1 MEYSPPP
8 LFKQGAS
15 ARVKVV
21 FFSLIALVLLI
32 ADARFRTMGTIRQL
46 VGTGLYPLQ
55 VVALLPRDAI
65 YMAGN
70 YFSTLS
76 AVQRENNALKEEQV
90 ANAQTLQ
97 QVHQLQVENA
107 QLRKLLDASERLPG
121 KSVLGEIL
129 YDARDAFTR
138 KVILDRGSRS
148 GVRPGQPV
156 IDDIG
161 VVGQVTRVFPFTSE
175 VTLLTDK
182 EQAIP
187 VQVVRTGLRSV
198 VYGQGH
204 SGSLDLRF
212 MPVNAD
218 IKNGDVLVTSG
229 IDGIYPAG
237 LAVAKVVQV
246 ESKSSDA
253 FARIICLPIAGVDRN
268 RQLLVLLTEQ
278 NLAPRPEPENPK
290 EKGKAAKRPA
300 EAGKEQAPA
309 DAAKEAAKPAAG
321 QNNAVPAAAPA
332 PAAPAAASAAAKQTA
347 PEQKTAAP
355 AAQAPQGA
363 VPAKPA
369 NGNVQQA
376 AGRTAQNPAAPAAT
390 PPNRPAAAAP
400 ANAPAGAAASA
411 AAAAVPKAVPAP
423 AGAGA
428 NTANTNTNTNPTA
441 PTPGAQPKTD
451 APAQKATP

>member
-1 MEYSPPP
+1 
-8 LFKQGAS
+8 
-15 ARVKVV
+15 
-21 FFSLIALVLLI
+21 
-32 ADARFRTMGTIRQL
+32 
-46 VGTGLYPLQ
+46 
-55 VVALLPRDAI
+55 
-65 YMAGN
+65 
-70 YFSTLS
+70 
-76 AVQRENNALKEEQV
+76 
-90 ANAQTLQ
+90 
-97 QVHQLQVENA
+97 
-107 QLRKLLDASERLPG
+107 
-121 KSVLGEIL
+121 
-129 YDARDAFTR
+129 
-138 KVILDRGSRS
+138 
-148 GVRPGQPV
+148 V

-309 DAAKEAAKPAAG
+309 DTAKEAAKPAAG
-321 QNNAVPAAAPA
+321 QNTAVPAAAPA

-363 VPAKPA
+363 MPAKPA

-376 AGRTAQNPAAPAAT
+376 AGPAAGRTAPNQAAPAAT

-400 ANAPAGAAASA
+400 ANAPTGAAASA

>member
-32 ADARFRTMGTIRQL
+32 ADARLRTMGTIRQL

-65 YMAGN
+65 YMVGD

-76 AVQRENNALKEEQV
+76 SVQRENDKLKQEQV

-97 QVHQLQVENA
+97 QVQQLEAENA

-121 KSVLGEIL
+121 KSVLSEIL

-138 KVILDRGSRS
+138 KVILDRGSRN

-187 VQVVRTGLRSV
+187 VQVVRTGLRSI

-253 FARIICLPIAGVDRN
+253 FARIVCLPIAGIDRN
-268 RQLLVLLTEQ
+268 RHLLILLTEQ
-278 NLAPRPEPENPK
+278 NLPPRPEPDNPK
-290 EKGKAAKRPA
+290 EKAKAGKRHGEAAK
-300 EAGKEQAPA
+300 EQQAPA
-309 DAAKEAAKPAAG
+309 DAAKDAAKPAG
-321 QNNAVPAAAPA
+321 QNAA
-332 PAAPAAASAAAKQTA
+332 T
-347 PEQKTAAP
+347 
-355 AAQAPQGA
+355 
-363 VPAKPA
+363 
-369 NGNVQQA
+369 
-376 AGRTAQNPAAPAAT
+376 APAAT
-390 PPNRPAAAAP
+390 PQNATGSAPAKPASGNAQAAAP
-400 ANAPAGAAASA
+400 GAANKPAPNQAAPAGAAATSRATPA
-411 AAAAVPKAVPAP
+411 AADAKPTTATPATPPITTAPRAVTPGRPASAPAP
-423 AGAGA
+423 APAPA
-428 NTANTNTNTNPTA
+428 NRTA
-441 PTPGAQPKTD
+441 PTPNTQTNND
-451 APAQKATP
+451 APAQRATP

>member
-32 ADARFRTMGTIRQL
+32 ADARLRTMGTIRQL

-65 YMAGN
+65 YMVGD

-76 AVQRENNALKEEQV
+76 SVQRENDKLKQEQV
-90 ANAQTLQ
+90 SNAQTLQ
-97 QVHQLQVENA
+97 QVQQLLAENT
-107 QLRKLLDASERLPG
+107 QLRKLLDASERLPV
-121 KSVLGEIL
+121 KSVLSEIL

-138 KVILDRGSRS
+138 KVIVDRGSRN
-148 GVRPGQPV
+148 GVQPGQPV

-187 VQVVRTGLRSV
+187 VQVVRTGLRSI

-212 MPVNAD
+212 MPATAD

-237 LAVAKVVQV
+237 LAVAKVAQV

-253 FARIICLPIAGVDRN
+253 FARIVCQPIAGVDRN
-268 RQLLVLLTEQ
+268 RHLLILLTEQ
-278 NLAPRPEPENPK
+278 HLPPRPEPDNPK
-290 EKGKAAKRPA
+290 EKGKAGKRNG

-309 DAAKEAAKPAAG
+309 DAAKDAVKPAG
-321 QNNAVPAAAPA
+321 QNATAVPAAPVATVPQNATTTTAPA
-332 PAAPAAASAAAKQTA
+332 KPASGNAQAAAPGNTNRPAPAQSAPVATPANRPAAPANVATSPNASTASASRAAPAAAT
-347 PEQKTAAP
+347 
-355 AAQAPQGA
+355 
-363 VPAKPA
+363 
-369 NGNVQQA
+369 
-376 AGRTAQNPAAPAAT
+376 
-390 PPNRPAAAAP
+390 
-400 ANAPAGAAASA
+400 
-411 AAAAVPKAVPAP
+411 PAP
-423 AGAGA
+423 ASR
-428 NTANTNTNTNPTA
+428 TA
-441 PTPGAQPKTD
+441 PAPVPNPQTNTD

>member
-32 ADARFRTMGTIRQL
+32 ADARLRAMGTIRQL

-65 YMAGN
+65 YMVGD
-70 YFSTLS
+70 YFSTLAS
-76 AVQRENNALKEEQV
+76 VQRENSSLKQEQV

-97 QVHQLQVENA
+97 QVQQLQAENT
-107 QLRKLLDASERLPG
+107 QLRKLLDANERLPV
-121 KSVLGEIL
+121 KSVMGEIL

-138 KVILDRGSRS
+138 KIILDRGSRN

-237 LAVAKVVQV
+237 LAVAKVEQV

-253 FARIICLPIAGVDRN
+253 FARIVCLPIAGVDRN

-278 NLAPRPEPENPK
+278 NLPPRPEPDNPK
-290 EKGKAAKRPA
+290 EKGKAGKRHGD
-300 EAGKEQAPA
+300 AGKEQPPA
-309 DAAKEAAKPAAG
+309 DAAKDAPKPAA
-321 QNNAVPAAAPA
+321 AVATPAGAPAAPTAAAAPGAKPPAAGAAAAPA
-332 PAAPAAASAAAKQTA
+332 PQSTTA
-347 PEQKTAAP
+347 
-355 AAQAPQGA
+355 
-363 VPAKPA
+363 PAKPA
-369 NGNVQQA
+369 SNAVPAPANRPAPNQ
-376 AGRTAQNPAAPAAT
+376 AAPAGTVSPAT
-390 PPNRPAAAAP
+390 PANKPAAP
-400 ANAPAGAAASA
+400 ANAAASPAARAGTPAATTPAATAAAPAPSSA
-411 AAAAVPKAVPAP
+411 APNRTAP
-423 AGAGA
+423 A
-428 NTANTNTNTNPTA
+428 TNTQTNTQTN
-441 PTPGAQPKTD
+441 TD